1 MATSFSQRAKQLR
14 RKSFLSFEKLEDRTV
29 MAGNVTAIDASGYLL
44 LFGDGGDNQVAI
56 TQNLNGS
63 LNVAGT
69 AGTTINGQASA
80 TLGAATRG
88 ALILMGEGND
98 NLSITGTAASALNIG
113 SSTTI
118 DLGGGNDTLNL
129 TNFGTAG
136 SLTINAGAG
145 NDTVNLARALN
156 ATTGS
161 GAQIGGNLV
170 VQGSTG
176 DDSVTIRNSS
186 VRFVTVV
193 DENVGNDTADIRN
206 SQFGHV
212 ALFIGNV
219 GIDSINNAGN
229 TFAFNPYVLLYENV
243 TAINA
248 PVAVNDTATATIG
261 QATTINVLGNDNA
274 NGGTLNTGSVVL
286 VQAPVNG
293 TAIVNPNGTI
303 SYTPTV
309 GTTATTDVFTYTVAD
324 TNGNI
329 SNAGTVNV
337 SINSPPTIAGILA
350 QTTPEDTAITVPISV
365 SDVQTTLANLIITGV
380 ATAGT
385 PGLITSIVPN
395 ATNTGLIITPAP
407 DASGTAT
414 ITVTATDAA
423 GASTTQTFT
432 LDVTPVDDLPTIS
445 PVANVG
451 AAIGTSPT
459 VNVTVDDVET
469 PDANVLLTAT
479 TSNPL
484 VTATVTSGANG
495 ARTVTIN
502 NPTNVTGPITV
513 NLIAD
518 DLTDIAGTN
527 GTGSFVVNFSAPPV
541 INLSG
546 TGVTGGAAITGE
558 GATVNLNEDATANVN
573 LAVTPPDVG
582 ETVSVAFTSS
592 DPLLISDAALQAGFN
607 LGAGTLAI
615 TPTANAHGTATI
627 TAVATDSAGLSTT
640 RTFTINVAS
649 VDDLTQ
655 NLLQTT
661 SLTTSVSGAGSV
673 SGDITSPVT
682 VGANGS
688 AAADVDGPLTV
699 TGIKTTSGGTVT
711 AVPTGATGANLFG
724 GLGTLTMRA
733 DGTYTFTADP
743 SILSLIPTGLTTP
756 VTFYVDLFDGTT
768 TTEGQLTINLTRG
781 AV

>member
-69 AGTTINGQASA
+69 AGTTINGQGSA

-98 NLSITGTAASALNIG
+98 TLSITGTTASALNIG

-145 NDTVNLARALN
+145 NDNINIARGVND
-156 ATTGS
+156 TTGI

-170 VQGSTG
+170 IQGSTG
-176 DDSVTIRNSS
+176 DDSVTLRNSS

-212 ALFIGNV
+212 ALFIGNA

-229 TFAFNPYVLLYENV
+229 TFAFNPYVLLYENL

-248 PVAVNDTATATIG
+248 PITVNDTATATVG
-261 QATTINVLGNDNA
+261 QATTINVLANDNA
-274 NGGTLNTGSVVL
+274 NGGTLNTGSVVI

-293 TAIVNPNGTI
+293 SAVVNPNGTI

-337 SINSPPTIAGILA
+337 SINSPPTIAGIST
-350 QTTPEDTAITVPISV
+350 QTTPEDTAITVPITV
-365 SDVQTTLANLIITGV
+365 SDVQTPLANLLLSAV
-380 ATAGT
+380 ATGGT
-385 PGLITSIVPN
+385 PGLISSIVPN
-395 ATNTGLIITPAP
+395 ATNTGLIITPA
-407 DASGTAT
+407 ANANGTAT
-414 ITVTATDAA
+414 ITVTTLDAA
-423 GASTTQTFT
+423 GASATQTFT
-432 LDVTPVDDLPTIS
+432 LNVTPVDDLPTITS
-445 PVANVG
+445 VADFG
-451 AAIGTSPT
+451 AATGTNPT
-459 VNVTVDDVET
+459 VNVTVSDAET
-469 PDANVLLTAT
+469 AAASIGLTAL

-484 VTATVTSGANG
+484 VTATVTAGANG

-513 NLIAD
+513 TLTAN
-518 DLTDIAGTN
+518 DLTGVAGTDAVE
-527 GTGSFVVNFSAPPV
+527 SFVVNFSAPPV

-558 GATVNLNEDATANVN
+558 GATVSLNEDATANVN

-592 DPLLISDAALQAGFN
+592 NPALISNAALQAGFN

-615 TPTANAHGTATI
+615 TPTANANGTATI

-640 RTFTINVAS
+640 RTFTISVAP

-655 NLLQTT
+655 NLIQTT
-661 SLTTSVSGAGSV
+661 SLTTSASGSGSL

-688 AAADVDGPLTV
+688 AAVDLDGPLTV

-711 AVPTGATGANLFG
+711 AVPLGATGANLFG

-743 SILSLIPTGLTTP
+743 SIVSLIPAGLTTP
-756 VTFYVDLFDGTT
+756 VTFFVDLFDGTT
-768 TTEGQLTINLTRG
+768 TTEGQLTINLTR
-781 AV
+781 ATV